1 MYLELEYYGQNDGT
15 CVPNLTLTGDPGT
28 DNAALTAAGYNSGAI
43 VSILYNGTTTPGVLN
58 LIVHPLDG
66 ANSLTGAA
74 PEVPYGFLLLGAGQ
88 FSSSIT
94 PSGSGKT
101 PVVRAFPKFKVPAAQ
116 VTGSTPLNGQ
126 RLYTANVGGGV
137 GPGMFTA
144 TPGSASTAGSIVV
157 GICTHPI
164 SATEPWLGVAS
175 FL

>member
-1 MYLELEYYGQNDGT
+1 M
-15 CVPNLTLTGDPGT
+15 
-28 DNAALTAAGYNSGAI
+28 TAAGYTSGAI
-43 VSILYNGTTTPGVLN
+43 VSILYNGAVTPGVLN
-58 LIVHPLDG
+58 LIIHPLDG
-66 ANSLTGAA
+66 ANSLTGAG

-101 PVVRAFPKFKVPAAQ
+101 PVVRAFPKFKVPSAQ
-116 VTGSTPLNGQ
+116 VTGTPLVGQ
-126 RLYTANVGGGV
+126 RLYTANVGGSI

-144 TPGSASTAGSIVV
+144 TAGTANTAGSIVV
-157 GICTHPI
+157 GICTHAI

>member
-1 MYLELEYYGQNDGT
+1 M
-15 CVPNLTLTGDPGT
+15 TGDPGV

-43 VSILYNGTTTPGVLN
+43 VSIVYGGASTPGVLN

-66 ANSLTGAA
+66 ANSQTGAS

-101 PVVRAFPKFKVPAAQ
+101 PVVRAFPKFKVPSSQVAGATPVCGQLLYCAA
-116 VTGSTPLNGQ
+116 VSAGPP
-126 RLYTANVGGGV
+126 VV

-144 TPGSASTAGSIVV
+144 TKGLANTAGVIPV
-157 GICTHPI
+157 GICTHAF

>member
-1 MYLELEYYGQNDGT
+1 
-15 CVPNLTLTGDPGT
+15 
-28 DNAALTAAGYNSGAI
+28 LTAAGYTSGAI
-43 VSILYNGTTTPGVLN
+43 VSILYNGAVTPGVLS
-58 LIVHPLDG
+58 LIIHPLDG
-66 ANSLTGAA
+66 ANFLTGAG

-101 PVVRAFPKFKVPAAQ
+101 PVVRAFPKFKVPSAQ
-116 VTGSTPLNGQ
+116 VTGTPLVGQ
-126 RLYTANVGGGV
+126 RLYTANVGGSI

-144 TPGSASTAGSIVV
+144 TAGTANTAGSIVV
-157 GICTHPI
+157 GICTHAI

>member
-1 MYLELEYYGQNDGT
+1 VYG
-15 CVPNLTLTGDPGT
+15 
-28 DNAALTAAGYNSGAI
+28 GA
-43 VSILYNGTTTPGVLN
+43 STPGVLN

-66 ANSLTGAA
+66 ANSQTGAS
-74 PEVPYGFLLLGAGQ
+74 PEQPYGFLLLGAGQ

-101 PVVRAFPKFKVPAAQ
+101 PVVRAFPKFKVPSAQ
-116 VTGSTPLNGQ
+116 VTGATPVCGQ
-126 RLYTANVGGGV
+126 LLYCANVNGVGGV

-144 TPGSASTAGSIVV
+144 TKGSANTAGVTPV
-157 GICTHPI
+157 GICTHAI

>member
-1 MYLELEYYGQNDGT
+1 M
-15 CVPNLTLTGDPGT
+15 
-28 DNAALTAAGYNSGAI
+28 TAAGYTSGAI
-43 VSILYNGTTTPGVLN
+43 VSILYNGAVTPGVLN
-58 LIVHPLDG
+58 LIIHPLDG
-66 ANSLTGAA
+66 ANSLIGAG

-101 PVVRAFPKFKVPAAQ
+101 PVVRAFPKFKVPSAQ
-116 VTGSTPLNGQ
+116 VTGTPLVGQ
-126 RLYTANVGGGV
+126 RLYTANVGGSI

-144 TPGSASTAGSIVV
+144 TAGTANTAGSIVV
-157 GICTHPI
+157 GICTHAI

>member
-1 MYLELEYYGQNDGT
+1 
-15 CVPNLTLTGDPGT
+15 
-28 DNAALTAAGYNSGAI
+28 LTAAGYNSGAI
-43 VSILYNGTTTPGVLN
+43 VSILYNGTTPPGVLN

-101 PVVRAFPKFKVPAAQ
+101 PVVRAFPKFKVPSAQ
-116 VTGSTPLNGQ
+116 VTGTPLVGQ
-126 RLYTANVGGGV
+126 RLYTANVGGSI

-144 TPGSASTAGSIVV
+144 TAGTANTAGSIVV
-157 GICTHPI
+157 GICTHAI

>member
-1 MYLELEYYGQNDGT
+1 M
-15 CVPNLTLTGDPGT
+15 
-28 DNAALTAAGYNSGAI
+28 TAAGYTSGAI
-43 VSILYNGTTTPGVLN
+43 VSILYNGAVTPGVLN
-58 LIVHPLDG
+58 LIIHPLDG
-66 ANSLTGAA
+66 ATSLTGAG

-116 VTGSTPLNGQ
+116 VTGTPLVGQ
-126 RLYTANVGGGV
+126 RLYTANVGGSI

-144 TPGSASTAGSIVV
+144 TAGTANTAGSIVV
-157 GICTHPI
+157 GICTHAI

>member
-1 MYLELEYYGQNDGT
+1 
-15 CVPNLTLTGDPGT
+15 
-28 DNAALTAAGYNSGAI
+28 LTAAGYTSGAI
-43 VSILYNGTTTPGVLN
+43 VSILYNGAVTPGVLN
-58 LIVHPLDG
+58 LIIHPLDG
-66 ANSLTGAA
+66 ANSLTGAG

-101 PVVRAFPKFKVPAAQ
+101 PVVRAFPKFKVPSAQ
-116 VTGSTPLNGQ
+116 VTGTPLVGQ
-126 RLYTANVGGGV
+126 RLYTANVGGSI

-144 TPGSASTAGSIVV
+144 TAGTANTAGSIVV
-157 GICTHPI
+157 GICTHAI

>member
-1 MYLELEYYGQNDGT
+1 M
-15 CVPNLTLTGDPGT
+15 
-28 DNAALTAAGYNSGAI
+28 TAAGYNSGAI

-58 LIVHPLDG
+58 LIIHPLDG
-66 ANSLTGAA
+66 ANSLTGAG

-101 PVVRAFPKFKVPAAQ
+101 PVVRAFPKFKVPSAQ
-116 VTGSTPLNGQ
+116 VTGTPLVGQ
-126 RLYTANVGGGV
+126 RLYTANVGGSI

-144 TPGSASTAGSIVV
+144 TAGTANTAGSIVV
-157 GICTHPI
+157 GICTHAI

>member
-1 MYLELEYYGQNDGT
+1 M
-15 CVPNLTLTGDPGT
+15 
-28 DNAALTAAGYNSGAI
+28 TAAGYNSGAI
-43 VSILYNGTTTPGVLN
+43 VSILYNGATTPGVLN

-116 VTGSTPLNGQ
+116 CKSGDTFVVGGYLYVADATGTKGTAAIGPFGTFTITKSG
-126 RLYTANVGGGV
+126 TANTVGTI
-137 GPGMFTA
+137 P
-144 TPGSASTAGSIVV
+144 V
-157 GICTHPI
+157 GICTHVPT
-164 SATEPWLGVAS
+164 ATEPWLGVAS
-175 FL
+175 VL